1 MTRLTASEI
10 PPGVAMRLG
19 PKKLLQP
26 LPLDKSSE
34 MCLQDQVRCGIIN
47 QILSHTW
54 PVGYKLPS
62 SRALASTLG
71 VSRNTITLAYQ
82 RLVADGY
89 LSTAPRS
96 GLFVAVDLNEGPMF
110 PGLVAGSDVLRRDK
124 DNFWADRLGPEGH
137 HEGTPK
143 WQRFAYP
150 LVDAGFDSA
159 LFPAE
164 DWREATTLSLKR
176 GQIISWA
183 GLSDDDP
190 VLIDEIRNKVL
201 PRRGIFARPDEI
213 LLTLGAQQARAL
225 CMDLLCRDGT
235 RVAVEEPGQPEIRML
250 AERLGANLVSM
261 PVDSEGL
268 IPTDNLRDCDVLVV
282 TPSHQLPTGAILA
295 SSRREA
301 LMRLLPGSRL
311 VVIEDDFESET
322 NYLEEPQPALRS
334 FEHGGRVVY
343 VASLNKLL
351 DPNICLGFIV
361 ADAPVIARLRE
372 LRRLGG
378 PPPPVNNQR
387 AAAQFLALGHYDRM
401 MRRLAR
407 EFHERMLALRDALNH
422 YMPRVV
428 EIEPPRGGTTVWV
441 RGPAGLDIEA
451 LAELA
456 HERGVLFERV
466 EPYFAGTAPVGLFRL
481 GVSCI
486 AKERIRDGI
495 AELASAL
502 SDLISGKRKPSGDL
516 LTHDQLVSSMT
527 GAQLEC
533 RTIYGDPCTID
544 LHPDGRMSGAAGFRN
559 EDCDSGRW
567 WIEGDRWY
575 RQWENW
581 AYGEAAGFQVV
592 VRGDVIHWVNA
603 LGRSFDW
610 ATLHPRR
617 NLAP

>member
-1 MTRLTASEI
+1 MTHR
-10 PPGVAMRLG
+10 
-19 PKKLLQP
+19 PKKVLRP
-26 LPLDKSSE
+26 FSLDKSNGL
-34 MCLQDQVRCGIIN
+34 CLQDQVRRGIIN
-47 QILSHTW
+47 LVLARTW
-54 PVGYKLPS
+54 PFGYKLPS
-62 SRALASTLG
+62 SRALAELLG
-71 VSRNTITLAYQ
+71 VSRNTVSLAYQ

-89 LSTAPRS
+89 LSAVPRS
-96 GLFVAVDLNEGPMF
+96 GLFVAMDLNAGLIS
-110 PGLVAGSDVLRRDK
+110 PGLVAGGEVVRRETDS
-124 DNFWADRLGPEGH
+124 FWADRLGRGGELTRSPD
-137 HEGTPK
+137 
-143 WQRFAYP
+143 WRRFAYP
-150 LVDAGFDSA
+150 LVDSGFDSG

-201 PRRGIFARPDEI
+201 PRRGIYAQPDEI

-225 CMDLLCRDGT
+225 CMDLLCRDGA
-235 RVAVEEPGQPEIRML
+235 RVAVEEPGQPEIRVL
-250 AERLGANLVSM
+250 AKRLGATLLPM
-261 PVDSEGL
+261 QVDSEGL
-268 IPTDNLRDCDVLVV
+268 VPNERLRSCDVLVV
-282 TPSHQLPTGAILA
+282 TPSHQLPTGATLA
-295 SSRREA
+295 ANRRTA
-301 LMRLLPGSRL
+301 LMEMLPGSSL
-311 VVIEDDFESET
+311 VIVEDDFESET
-322 NYLEEPQPALRS
+322 NYLDEPQPALRS
-334 FEHGGRVVY
+334 FEHGGRVIY
-343 VASLNKLL
+343 IASLNKLL

-407 EFHERMLALRDALNH
+407 EFHERMLSLRDALNH

-428 EIEPPRGGTTVWV
+428 EIEPPRGGTTLWV

-466 EPYFAGTAPVGLFRL
+466 EPYYAGTVPAGLFRL

-486 AKERIRDGI
+486 AKDRIRDGI
-495 AELASAL
+495 SELASAL
-502 SDLISGKRKPSGDL
+502 SELISGKRKPSGEL
-516 LTHDQLVSSMT
+516 LTHDELVRLMT
-527 GAQLEC
+527 GAQLGC
-533 RTIYGDPCTID
+533 RTIYGDPCTIE
-544 LHPDGRMSGAAGFRN
+544 LYPDGRMSGAAGFRN
-559 EDCDSGRW
+559 EDCDTGRW

-575 RQWENW
+575 RQWRNW

-592 VRGDVIHWVNA
+592 LRGDVIHWVNA
-603 LGRSFDW
+603 QGRSFDW
-610 ATLHPRR
+610 ATLSPNVH
-617 NLAP
+617 LAP